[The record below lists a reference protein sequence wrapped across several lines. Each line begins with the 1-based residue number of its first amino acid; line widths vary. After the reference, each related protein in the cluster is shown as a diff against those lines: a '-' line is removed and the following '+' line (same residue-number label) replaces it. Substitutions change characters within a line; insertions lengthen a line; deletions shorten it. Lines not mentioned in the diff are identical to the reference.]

1 MGHVGVDLHKRMS
14 QIAVLSANGEL
25 AQHRLENDR
34 LRVQPFFE
42 EVLAPARVATES
54 SGNWW
59 WQTVNPNASAVTP
72 SAAVRRE
79 AAMTLGPGVGSP
91 SPGAVPHDI

>member
-1 MGHVGVDLHKRMS
+1 MGHVGVDLHKRLS
-14 QIAVLSANGEL
+14 QIAVLSTNGEL
-25 AQHRLENDR
+25 AQRRLENDR

-42 EVLAPARVATES
+42 EVPAPARVAIEV

-59 WQTVNPNASAVTP
+59 WQTVSPNANAVTP

-79 AAMTLGPGVGSP
+79 AAMTLGPGVESP
-91 SPGAVPHDI
+91 SPGAVPHGI